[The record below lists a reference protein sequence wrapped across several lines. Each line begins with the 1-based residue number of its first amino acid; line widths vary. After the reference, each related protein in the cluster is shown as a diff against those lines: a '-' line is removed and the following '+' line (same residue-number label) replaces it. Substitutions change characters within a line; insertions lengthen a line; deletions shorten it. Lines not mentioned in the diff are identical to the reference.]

1 MGVVSLTLMTN
12 KRKRDAEDDEY
23 VDNGDTSFSYR
34 EDEFSAEMDDD
45 VGRKVIASDLFLF

>member
-1 MGVVSLTLMTN
+1 MGVVSIFIMAN

-45 VGRKVIASDLFLF
+45 VGRKVITSGLYLF